1 MLIDHRGEV
10 IARYAQVHVPKA
22 LASWADPGDVLPVFD
37 TPIGRIGMLCGV
49 DAVLPESFRVLAAK
63 GAALVAVCGSWYN
76 AHELDL
82 QLPERVAENRINIVL
97 ARRADAPV
105 QRGSAIVAALPY
117 PSEPHWKLRS
127 PDVTEAAL
135 DADFVLAGVNLAAT
149 IDKTVAPHGC
159 DLFASAA
166 HAAYGLLAG
175 TVTPDC

>member
-1 MLIDHRGEV
+1 M
-10 IARYAQVHVPKA
+10 
-22 LASWADPGDVLPVFD
+22 
-37 TPIGRIGMLCGV
+37 
-49 DAVLPESFRVLAAK
+49 LAAK
-63 GAALVAVCGSWYN
+63 GAELVAVCGSWYN
-76 AHELDL
+76 AHEIDL
-82 QLPERVAENRINIVL
+82 QLAERVAENRINIVL

-127 PDVTEAAL
+127 PDVIEAAL

-149 IDKTVAPHGC
+149 ADKTVAPHGC

-175 TVTPDC
+175 TVTQDC